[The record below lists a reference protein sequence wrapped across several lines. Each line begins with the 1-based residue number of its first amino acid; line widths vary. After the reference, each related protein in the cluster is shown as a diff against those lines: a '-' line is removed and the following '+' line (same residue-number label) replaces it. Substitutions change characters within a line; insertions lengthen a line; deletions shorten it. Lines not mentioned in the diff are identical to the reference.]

1 MREVSRVT
9 SLILRAKPW
18 SAKKTLRHGNRFAS
32 RVRRRSISGGREV
45 TTGIASAVRRLHL
58 GKQIAFFICLFAG
71 PNYDLNCDSVC
82 SPLCSIHLIK
92 KSSELRQEG
101 KLLKPILLSW
111 LIRALWS
118 LLSPRDKIPS
128 VVFMHEPQLITGWAP
143 GTTVLRNTWTEEH
156 CLSLESSLKR
166 SLPSQNRAKYLTLQL
181 PSKIFFTEG
190 YIFLWLNAINL
201 YSDWIAFVF
210 PIFFKFASKRT
221 RSNHNYKLQVKSA
234 NCNCY
239 KYSFFVKIIREWNDL
254 PANVVEIGNLR
265 RFKIALKSYM
275 RIS

>member
-1 MREVSRVT
+1 M
-9 SLILRAKPW
+9 
-18 SAKKTLRHGNRFAS
+18 
-32 RVRRRSISGGREV
+32 

-92 KSSELRQEG
+92 KSSELQQEG

-128 VVFMHEPQLITGWAP
+128 IVFMHEQQLITGWAP

-181 PSKIFFTEG
+181 TSKIFFTEG

-201 YSDWIAFVF
+201 YSDWIASVF
-210 PIFFKFASKRT
+210 PIFLISLQNVPGPIT
-221 RSNHNYKLQVKSA
+221 TTNCKLNRLTAIVINTLSLLKL
-234 NCNCY
+234 
-239 KYSFFVKIIREWNDL
+239 FVNGMTPSPML
-254 PANVVEIGNLR
+254 LR
-265 RFKIALKSYM
+265 
-275 RIS
+275 